1 MYQKTCLKRGKK
13 KDVVENYISTTTSLT
28 TGTTDTCE
36 ESGMDHIRQ
45 STN

>member
-13 KDVVENYISTTTSLT
+13 KDVVEYEISTTTSLT

-36 ESGMDHIRQ
+36 RSRKKHIRQ

>member
-13 KDVVENYISTTTSLT
+13 KDEVENQISTTTSLT

-36 ESGMDHIRQ
+36 EGSMKHIRK